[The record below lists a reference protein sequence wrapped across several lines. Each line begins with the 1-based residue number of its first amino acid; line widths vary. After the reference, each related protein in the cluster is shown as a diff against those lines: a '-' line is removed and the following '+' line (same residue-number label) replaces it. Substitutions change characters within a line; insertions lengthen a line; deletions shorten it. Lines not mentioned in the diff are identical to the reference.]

1 MSAMSLGP
9 PSDAAP
15 PPAATLLAAVEG
27 MKAVRTRVPWRTVA
41 ALGSVMAAIPVGAVL
56 FLGPRNDLAAL
67 PVAWVAATAVV
78 WGAGVLVTLLA
89 ATWPRRG
96 EVLPD
101 TGKARLTAV
110 IVAGLLLL
118 LGIFGTADPTAETVV
133 PRARSPGLAT
143 GGGTAR
149 SSRSRRSFRFWSWVV
164 CSCGACSPS
173 EGCGREPRWVPRAAL
188 PPGWRCTSSAPSA
201 AACTSQSPTAAVSS
215 SAPCSGCSFSP
226 AFYAAERTSGFPEI
240 R

>member
-9 PSDAAP
+9 PSDAAPP

-41 ALGSVMAAIPVGAVL
+41 ALGLVVAAIPAGGVL
-56 FLGPRNDLAAL
+56 FLGPRKDLAAL

-101 TGKARLTAV
+101 TGKARLTAI

-133 PRARSPGLAT
+133 PESTLAGFGHWWWHCTKFALKAVIPVLVLGGLLLRRLFPVGGMWAGAALGAAGGAAAGLALHFVCAV
-143 GGGTAR
+143 GGGLHVAVAHGGGVVIGALLGMLLLPRVLR
-149 SSRSRRSFRFWSWVV
+149 S
-164 CSCGACSPS
+164 
-173 EGCGREPRWVPRAAL
+173 
-188 PPGWRCTSSAPSA
+188 
-201 AACTSQSPTAAVSS
+201 
-215 SAPCSGCSFSP
+215 
-226 AFYAAERTSGFPEI
+226 
-240 R
+240 